1 MTISLLVKP
10 YETIKF
16 PSFTTLIVPL
26 TVFFIHLIELMEL
39 FRFSSSDNG
48 FIVLMLEFFF
58 MLQGRTSIYLLAF
71 SLFSI
76 VKIYVLFYLMGKE
89 KVDYNKEIKDEQ
101 FKIMEERRKMIEE
114 QLQKHRERQAV
125 IIREK

>member
-48 FIVLMLEFFF
+48 FIVFMLEFFF

-125 IIREK
+125 IIHEK